1 VAIAAPFVRPRRLRE
16 YGKGTEEGNVK
27 VCDAVARWF
36 ADVETPFVAGV
47 PGNGLL
53 EIIDSMSTATDVP
66 FILTRHEQGASMMA
80 YSYAFQTGRPAV
92 VVGSTAPG
100 TTSLTIGIVG
110 AQVESLPM
118 LVLTARAGNAHE
130 GYEAFAEVDLTALFE
145 PITKWSVQ
153 VDDPGRTV
161 EILNEAYLR
170 TLTGRPG
177 PVHVAIPYDFVQQDA
192 GRYVCPTRPVGPTT
206 PPGSLDGIVA
216 LMRSAQRPLIIA
228 GGGVSPK
235 NADDVLALA
244 RGLSAP
250 VVQSWL
256 RKPVPDRDPHCIG
269 MAGIGGAPAARRA
282 IQDADV
288 VLVLGCRFSEQ
299 MTDHYAM
306 SFAADAKLVHVDLDP
321 AVIGRVYPVHLGVQA
336 DLGDVLPE
344 LRAALETASP
354 AAPSDWL
361 TMLQK
366 EQAGYLQELACYRR
380 DDTSPQS
387 RYVVEQLRELL
398 DADTHLV
405 LDSGNY
411 LHWAEQYFPVE
422 HAGLFHYPTAG
433 TMGFGVPGAIG
444 AKIAHPGAFVCAL
457 VGDGGF
463 AMTMGELETAVRLGT
478 PLLVVVINNS
488 SLGHIRIRQE
498 ANFGGRSA
506 GVHYGEQHFSHVAKA
521 FGAFGA
527 EVTATAD
534 VRPALEEAV
543 EVVRGGDCAVVDVHV
558 SDEMAAAPLVR
569 WWPRA

>member
-1 VAIAAPFVRPRRLRE
+1 
-16 YGKGTEEGNVK
+16 VK
-27 VCDAVARWF
+27 VCDAIARWC
-36 ADVETPFVAGV
+36 ADVETPFVAGI
-47 PGNGLL
+47 PGNGIL
-53 EIIDSMSTATDVP
+53 EIIDSMSTSTDVP

-92 VVGSTAPG
+92 VVGSKAPG
-100 TTSLTIGIVG
+100 ATNLTIGVMG
-110 AQVESLPM
+110 AHVESLPM
-118 LVLTARAGNAHE
+118 LVLTAQVSNAHE
-130 GYEAFAEVDLTALFE
+130 GYEAFEEIDLAALFE

-153 VDDPGRTV
+153 VNNPGRTI
-161 EILNEAYLR
+161 EILNEAYRR

-177 PVHVAIPYDFVQQDA
+177 PVHVAIPYNFMQQEA
-192 GRYVCPTRPVGPTT
+192 GRYVRPTRPVSPTT
-206 PPGSLDGIVA
+206 LQGSLDGIVE

-228 GGGVSPK
+228 GGGVPSQ
-235 NADDVLALA
+235 NADDVLAVA

-256 RKPVPDRDPHCIG
+256 RKPVPDRDPYCIG
-269 MAGIGGAPAARRA
+269 MAGIGGTPAARRG

-299 MTDHYAM
+299 MTEHYAM

-321 AVIGRVYPVHLGVQA
+321 AVIGRVYPVHTGVQA

-344 LRAALETASP
+344 LRAAVETAP
-354 AAPSDWL
+354 VTGPSDWL

-366 EQAGYLQELACYRR
+366 EQAGYLQELAGYPR
-380 DDTSPQS
+380 DDTTPQG
-387 RYVVEQLRELL
+387 RYVVEQLRDLL
-398 DADTHLV
+398 DADTRLV

-422 HAGLFHYPTAG
+422 HAGLFHYPTSG

-444 AKIAHPGAFVCAL
+444 AKIAHPDAFVCAL

-463 AMTMGELETAVRLGT
+463 AMTMSELETAVRLGV

-488 SLGHIRIRQE
+488 TLGHIRMRQE
-498 ANFGGRSA
+498 ANFGGRCV
-506 GVHYGEQHFSHVAKA
+506 GVNFGEQHFSHVATA
-521 FGAFGA
+521 FGVFGA

-543 EVVRGGDCAVVDVHV
+543 EVVRGGRCAVVDVHV
-558 SDEMAAAPLVR
+558 SDEMAAGPLVR
-569 WWPRA
+569 WWPRSG

>member
-1 VAIAAPFVRPRRLRE
+1 
-16 YGKGTEEGNVK
+16 
-27 VCDAVARWF
+27 
-36 ADVETPFVAGV
+36 
-47 PGNGLL
+47 
-53 EIIDSMSTATDVP
+53 
-66 FILTRHEQGASMMA
+66 MA

-92 VVGSTAPG
+92 VVGSRAPG
-100 TTSLTIGIVG
+100 TTILTIGVMG
-110 AQVESLPM
+110 AHVESLPM
-118 LVLTARAGNAHE
+118 LVLTAQVSNAHE
-130 GYEAFAEVDLTALFE
+130 GCEAFGEIDLCALFE

-153 VDDPGRTV
+153 VDDPGHTI
-161 EILNEAYLR
+161 EILNEAYRR

-177 PVHVAIPYDFVQQDA
+177 PVHVAIPYDFMQQEA
-192 GRYVCPTRPVGPTT
+192 GPYVRPTLPVSPTT
-206 PPGSLDGIVA
+206 LQGSLDGIVE
-216 LMRSAQRPLIIA
+216 LMSLGAATAHHRRRRRTPR
-228 GGGVSPK
+228 

-256 RKPVPDRDPHCIG
+256 RKPVPDRDPNCIG
-269 MAGIGGAPAARRA
+269 MAGIGGSPAARRG

-299 MTDHYAM
+299 MTEHYAM

-344 LRAALETASP
+344 LRAAVKAAPP
-354 AAPSDWL
+354 AGPSDWL

-380 DDTSPQS
+380 DDTTPQS

-398 DADTHLV
+398 DADTRLV

-433 TMGFGVPGAIG
+433 SMGFGVPGAIG
-444 AKIAHPGAFVCAL
+444 AKIAHPDAFVCAL

-463 AMTMGELETAVRLGT
+463 TMTMGELETAVRLGT

-488 SLGHIRIRQE
+488 ALGHIRMRQE
-498 ANFGGRSA
+498 ADFGGAASA
-506 GVHYGEQHFSHVAKA
+506 
-521 FGAFGA
+521 
-527 EVTATAD
+527 
-534 VRPALEEAV
+534 
-543 EVVRGGDCAVVDVHV
+543 
-558 SDEMAAAPLVR
+558 
-569 WWPRA
+569 